1 MTPER
6 KKWWDSLPK
15 REKML
20 REQIL
25 VVKREIFMAKYS
37 LQLGCFKPKA
47 VKLII
52 AGMKKQKV
60 TLTAL
65 KHELD
70 RTTTMVYTGSFEG
83 ISPIYRCEKCG
94 GVVVDNWQWCCPWC
108 GREIKEWIESQ
119 KPGEDYS
126 WLGNEMPLAKKGV
139 KK

>member
-20 REQIL
+20 REQIW
-25 VVKREIFMAKYS
+25 KIKSEISRAKYS

-52 AGMKKQKV
+52 AGIKKQKV

-70 RTTTMVYTGSFEG
+70 RNTTMVYTGSYEG
-83 ISPIYRCEKCG
+83 VSPIYRCKKCDSI
-94 GVVVDNWQWCCPWC
+94 VVDNGQWCCPWC
-108 GREIKEWIESQ
+108 GREIKEWKNESI
-119 KPGEDYS
+119 
-126 WLGNEMPLAKKGV
+126 
-139 KK
+139 